1 MKPVVEK
8 PFGDLVQFFVR
19 RRAPMARK
27 VLLVAPMSGH
37 YATLAAVDRG
47 QSCCRMPMFM

>member
-1 MKPVVEK
+1 MVEK
-8 PFGDLVQFFVR
+8 PFGNLVQFFVR

-37 YATLAAVDRG
+37 YATLLRSTVASLLPDAM
-47 QSCCRMPMFM
+47 SL